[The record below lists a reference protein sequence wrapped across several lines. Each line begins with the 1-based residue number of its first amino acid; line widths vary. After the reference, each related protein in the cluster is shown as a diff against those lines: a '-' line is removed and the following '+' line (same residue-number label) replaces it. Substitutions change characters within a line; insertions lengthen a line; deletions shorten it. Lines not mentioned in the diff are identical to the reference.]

1 MIYVLSSMLES
12 CMLGLILVM
21 INLVRNLNLQLSI
34 SPTIQKSYDR
44 QSVDLTMAGFAE
56 SLRLEKF
63 TGVNFKIWKSKVRLW
78 FTAMHIW
85 DMRLGKPEGVLTAEE
100 QKKYDEANNLFVGCI
115 ISNLSDG
122 LVRVYIDETEAKTLW
137 DALVAKYNATDAG
150 NELYLMESFHD
161 YRMVNNHSVVEQAHE
176 VQCIVKD
183 LDLLKCPIPD
193 KFVAGCI
200 IAKLPS

>member
-1 MIYVLSSMLES
+1 SPWFILRPSQELRRTVVCNAGCYAPFKGPSSSRLHLSSSRRLPHSMYFVIMFMIYILSSMLES
-12 CMLGLILVM
+12 CMLGLILIM

-34 SPTIQKSYDR
+34 FPTIQKPYYR

-85 DMRLGKPEGVLTAEE
+85 DMRFGKPEGVLTVEE

-115 ISNLSDG
+115 ISNLSD
-122 LVRVYIDETEAKTLW
+122 
-137 DALVAKYNATDAG
+137 
-150 NELYLMESFHD
+150 
-161 YRMVNNHSVVEQAHE
+161 
-176 VQCIVKD
+176 
-183 LDLLKCPIPD
+183 
-193 KFVAGCI
+193 
-200 IAKLPS
+200 